1 MYDDTDVEQIKSI
14 PESAIHRNVDLTL
27 LAADTEGYVR
37 TYIVLPSTIYGL
49 ATGSIFDAKVANPH
63 SIQVP
68 ALIKASI
75 DRGRAGVIGSGNNVW
90 PHVHINDIANLFLV
104 LFNNILWEPERAGHG
119 WEGFYFGENGS
130 YKYGDLGAK
139 IGEALVKTGKATE
152 ASPTPFTKEEVDK
165 YFGGVSVFSS
175 LCEISGLI
183 QWDRAT
189 ISAATRFVRQS
200 VGEHWDGNRSLR
212 PMISLG
218 VSSLKLKLF

>member
-1 MYDDTDVEQIKSI
+1 MKSGTGVIADDAKGQHGDHIVYDDTDVEQIKSI

-27 LAADTEGYVR
+27 LAADTESYVR

-49 ATGSIFDAKVANPH
+49 ATGPIFDAKVANPH

-130 YKYGDLGAK
+130 YKYGDLGEK

-152 ASPTPFTKEEVDK
+152 ATPTPFTKEEVDK

-175 LCEISGLI
+175 SGEIWGSSSGLE
-183 QWDRAT
+183 RL
-189 ISAATRFVRQS
+189 SRQQ
-200 VGEHWDGNRSLR
+200 LA
-212 PMISLG
+212 L
-218 VSSLKLKLF
+218 